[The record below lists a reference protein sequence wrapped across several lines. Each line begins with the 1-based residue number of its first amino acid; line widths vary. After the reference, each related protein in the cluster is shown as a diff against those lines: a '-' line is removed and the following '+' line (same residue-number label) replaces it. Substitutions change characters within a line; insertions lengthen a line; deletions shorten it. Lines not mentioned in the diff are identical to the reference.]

1 MSNFLEAIR
10 EPLGRR
16 RDGFPD
22 SLLTY
27 AASRLSLLWLLVC
40 ALGLTAA
47 RGKAEEPTAWAKA
60 HLPHLVQ
67 LYRHLHQN
75 PELSHQEKQTSAR
88 LAQELQAAGAEVTTG
103 VGGTGVVALVRNG
116 GGPTIMVRTD
126 MDALPVTENTGVP
139 YASTVKVEEG
149 DGSHVGVMHA
159 CGHDI
164 HMASLV
170 GVTQYLAA
178 NKPHWS
184 GTLMLVCQPAE
195 ERGSGAEAMLKD
207 GLFGKFP
214 KPDFALALHVD
225 STLPTGQVGYK
236 AGYTHANVDSVDI
249 TVRGRGGHGAYPHMT
264 VDPVVVAA
272 KLIVDL
278 QTIVSR
284 EIEPTQ
290 PAVVTVGSIRG
301 GSKHNI
307 IGDTC
312 HLQLTVRSYSDEVR
326 RHLLEAIERKA
337 KAAALAARAPA
348 PEVKLSEA
356 TPAVFNDEA
365 LVRRALPSLKK
376 SVGDGNAIPSEP
388 SMGGEDFSEYG
399 RAGVPIF
406 MFRLG
411 AVDAARL
418 ESYKRRG
425 ETPPSLHSAVFYPD
439 AEPTLRTGVVVM
451 TTLVM
456 DLAPHGEK

>member
-1 MSNFLEAIR
+1 MPHKLLGHLRISLAYGCLCAMLLGSGGAVQAD
-10 EPLGRR
+10 EP
-16 RDGFPD
+16 
-22 SLLTY
+22 
-27 AASRLSLLWLLVC
+27 AAWTNANL
-40 ALGLTAA
+40 
-47 RGKAEEPTAWAKA
+47 AK
-60 HLPHLVQ
+60 LVQ
-67 LYRHLHQN
+67 LYRHLHQH
-75 PELSHQEKQTSAR
+75 PELSHLEQETSKR
-88 LAQELQAAGAEVTTG
+88 LAEELRAAGAEVTVG
-103 VGGTGVVALVRNG
+103 VGGTGVVGLVRNG
-116 GGPTIMVRTD
+116 KGPTVMVRTD
-126 MDALPVTENTGVP
+126 MDALPVKENTGVP
-139 YASTVKVEEG
+139 YASTVTFERD

-164 HMASLV
+164 HMTSLV
-170 GVTQYLAA
+170 GVTQYLSAHKDRWA
-178 NKPHWS
+178 GS
-184 GTLMLVCQPAE
+184 LMLVCQPAE
-195 ERGSGAEAMLKD
+195 EQGAGAEAMLKA
-207 GLFGKFP
+207 GLFSKIA
-214 KPDFALALHVD
+214 KPDVALALHVD

-290 PAVVTVGSIRG
+290 PAVVTVGAIHG

-312 HLQLTVRSYSDEVR
+312 HLQLTVRSYGDEVR
-326 RHLLEAIERKA
+326 KHLLEAIERKA
-337 KAAALAARAPA
+337 KAAALAARAPE

-365 LVRRALPSLKK
+365 LVQRALPSLIKV
-376 SVGDGNAIPSEP
+376 VGQPNVIPSDL

-411 AVDAARL
+411 SVDAARL
-418 ESYKRRG
+418 ESYQRRG
-425 ETPPSLHSAVFYPD
+425 ESPPSLHSAVYYPD
-439 AEPTLRTGVVVM
+439 AEPTLRTGVAVM
-451 TTLVM
+451 ATLVM
-456 DLAPHGEK
+456 DLAPRGGK

>member
-1 MSNFLEAIR
+1 MPNRVCKQAIVAR
-10 EPLGRR
+10 AVVFVGY
-16 RDGFPD
+16 
-22 SLLTY
+22 LTV
-27 AASRLSLLWLLVC
+27 LLV
-40 ALGLTAA
+40 AS
-47 RGKAEEPTAWAKA
+47 GKAEEHTTWVEKQ
-60 HLPHLVQ
+60 LPELVQ

-88 LAQELQAAGAEVTTG
+88 LAQELRGAGADVATA
-103 VGGTGVVALVRNG
+103 VGGTGVVGLVRNG
-116 GGPTIMVRTD
+116 AGPTVMVRTD
-126 MDALPVTENTGVP
+126 MDALPVSENTGVP

-164 HMASLV
+164 HMTCLV
-170 GVTQYLAA
+170 GVTKYLAA
-178 NKPHWS
+178 HKDRWS

-195 ERGSGAEAMLKD
+195 ERGAGAEAMLKD
-207 GLFGKFP
+207 GLFSKFP
-214 KPDFALALHVD
+214 KPDAALALHVD

-264 VDPVVVAA
+264 VDPVVIAA

-278 QTIVSR
+278 QSIVSR

-326 RHLLEAIERKA
+326 QHLLEAIERKA
-337 KAAALAARAPA
+337 KAAALSARAPE
-348 PEVKLSEA
+348 PEVKRSEA

-365 LVRRALPSLKK
+365 LVKRSLPSLVKA
-376 SVGDGNAIPSEP
+376 VGQANVIPSEP

-399 RAGVPIF
+399 RAGAPIF

-411 AVDAARL
+411 SVDAARL
-418 ESYKRRG
+418 EGYKRRG
-425 ETPPSLHSAVFYPD
+425 EPSPSLHSAVYYPD
-439 AEPTLRTGVVVM
+439 AEPTLRTGVIVM
-451 TTLVM
+451 STLVI
-456 DLAPHGEK
+456 DLAPRGGK

>member
-1 MSNFLEAIR
+1 MGLVGC
-10 EPLGRR
+10 PLVSGAGG
-16 RDGFPD
+16 GFPHAR
-22 SLLTY
+22 
-27 AASRLSLLWLLVC
+27 AAEPAAWVEDRLP
-40 ALGLTAA
+40 GLI
-47 RGKAEEPTAWAKA
+47 
-60 HLPHLVQ
+60 Q
-67 LYRHLHQN
+67 LYRHLHQH
-75 PELSHQEKQTSAR
+75 PELSHQERQTAAR
-88 LAQELQAAGAEVTTG
+88 LAQELRTTGAEVATD
-103 VGGTGVVALVRNG
+103 VGGTGVVGLLKNG
-116 GGPTIMVRTD
+116 PGPVVMIRTD
-126 MDALPVTENTGVP
+126 MDALPVAENTGVP

-164 HMASLV
+164 HMTTLV
-170 GVTQYLAA
+170 GVANFLAE
-178 NKPHWS
+178 NKPRWS
-184 GTLMLVCQPAE
+184 GTAMFVCQPAE
-195 ERGSGAEAMLKD
+195 ERGAGAEAMLKD
-207 GLFGKFP
+207 GLFEKFP
-214 KPDFALALHVD
+214 KPECALALHVD

-290 PAVVTVGSIRG
+290 PAVVTVGSIHG

-307 IGDTC
+307 IGDVC
-312 HLQLTVRSYSDEVR
+312 HLQLTVRSYDDQVR
-326 RHLLEAIERKA
+326 KHLLEAIERKA
-337 KAAALAARAPA
+337 KAVAQGARAPE

-365 LVRRALPSLKK
+365 LVRRVLPSLKK
-376 SVGDGNAIPSEP
+376 AVGEANVIPSEP

-411 AVDAARL
+411 SVDAARL
-418 ESYKRRG
+418 EAYARRQ
-425 ETPPSLHSAVFYPD
+425 ETAPSLHSAVYYPD
-439 AEPTLRTGVVVM
+439 AEPTLRTGVIAMATAV
-451 TTLVM
+451 L
-456 DLAPHGEK
+456 DLAPPNK